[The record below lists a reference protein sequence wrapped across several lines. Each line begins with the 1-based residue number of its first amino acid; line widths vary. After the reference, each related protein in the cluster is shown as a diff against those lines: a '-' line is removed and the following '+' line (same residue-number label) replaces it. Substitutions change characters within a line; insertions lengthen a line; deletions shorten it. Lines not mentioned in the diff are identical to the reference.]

1 MRNYEKQLVSLILAG
16 AQVPGGCMPT
26 QSKETAA
33 VRLRPRIQRR
43 RKTQQEQTRKQP
55 WGADTEA
62 AAPADMEV
70 NTTDPI
76 TLRFNWWGGD
86 SPKKTLKAITEA
98 FEAKYPNITGRRS
111 TRLLTAMRR
120 RYPGP

>member
-1 MRNYEKQLVSLILAG
+1 
-16 AQVPGGCMPT
+16 MPT

-33 VRLRPRIQRR
+33 APA
-43 RKTQQEQTRKQP
+43 KTQDTKEAENAAGADP
-55 WGADTEA
+55 EAAGADTEA

-86 SPKKTLKAITEA
+86 SRHEKTLKAIEHLR
-98 FEAKYPNITGRRS
+98 PNIPT
-111 TRLLTAMRR
+111 
-120 RYPGP
+120 

>member
-1 MRNYEKQLVSLILAG
+1 MRKRGKQLVSLILAG
-16 AQVPGGCMPT
+16 ALAGSLVGCMPT

-33 VRLRPRIQRR
+33 APA
-43 RKTQQEQTRKQP
+43 KTQDTKEAENAAGADP
-55 WGADTEA
+55 EAAGADTEA

-86 SPKKTLKAITEA
+86 SP
-98 FEAKYPNITGRRS
+98 P
-111 TRLLTAMRR
+111 
-120 RYPGP
+120 